1 MRAFAPGS
9 VTGIF
14 APPPPGGARTRSR
27 GASFATE
34 DGVIAEVAPSEETTI
49 RLDGEPTSVEPVS
62 GILDTL
68 GVTASV
74 DLELAIPIGA
84 GFGASGAATLA
95 SALAANAEFGLD
107 RSREALLRAAHD
119 AEVAAGTGLGDVF
132 IQEAGGLRW
141 SSGEG
146 DELASAT
153 PSDRI
158 EYRSFGPIS
167 TAEVL
172 GEEVTM
178 DRIRDV
184 GTRVLDQLPAR
195 PTMREFTARSW
206 TFATEIGLVTDRVR
220 ETVERVQ
227 DAGGEAS
234 MGMLGETVFAVGVEG
249 HLPHATCVDPAGARL
264 LDD

>member
-14 APPPPGGARTRSR
+14 APPPAGAPTTRSR

-34 DGVIAEVAPSEETTI
+34 AGVVADVRSADETSI
-49 RLDGEPTSVEPVS
+49 RLDGEPASVEPVS
-62 GILDTL
+62 GVLESL
-68 GVTASV
+68 GVAASV

-95 SALAANAEFGLD
+95 TALAANEAFGLEH
-107 RSREALLRAAHD
+107 SRETLLAASHD

-141 SSGEG
+141 SARGGEAI
-146 DELASAT
+146 ESAT
-153 PSDRI
+153 PTDRV
-158 EYRSFGPIS
+158 EYRSYGPIS

-172 GEEVTM
+172 GDEVTV
-178 DRIRDV
+178 DRIREV
-184 GTRVLDQLPAR
+184 GSRTLEQLPER
-195 PTMREFTARSW
+195 PTMREFTALSW
-206 TFATEIGLVTDRVR
+206 QFASETGLVTDRLR
-220 ETVERVQ
+220 ATVEAVH

-234 MGMLGETVFAVGVEG
+234 MAMLGETVFAVGVEG
-249 HLPHATCVDPAGARL
+249 ELPNTTTVTPTGARL
-264 LDD
+264 LDR